1 MKRALSI
8 LSLVAALVLPAS
20 ILTAA
25 SVGPLLQSFVD
36 KHELAGAVALVVD
49 NKKVLSVEAV
59 GFADIAGKKA
69 MKTDSLF
76 WIASQSKPMTATAVM
91 MLVDEGKVALDDAV
105 EKYLPEFLG
114 QKVVAEKDGN
124 RVLLKQPTHAITV
137 REVLSHVSGLPFQ
150 SDLEKPTLDGLP
162 LNVAV
167 GSYAMTPLQ
176 TEPGTHY
183 KYSNAGINTAVRIIE
198 VVTKMKYEDIM

>member
-59 GFADIAGKKA
+59 GFADIAGK
-69 MKTDSLF
+69 T
-76 WIASQSKPMTATAVM
+76 
-91 MLVDEGKVALDDAV
+91 LDL
-105 EKYLPEFLG
+105 EHIPGHHLIL
-114 QKVVAEKDGN
+114 N
-124 RVLLKQPTHAITV
+124 RFNPTLLKQN
-137 REVLSHVSGLPFQ
+137 ESGRP
-150 SDLEKPTLDGLP
+150 D
-162 LNVAV
+162 
-167 GSYAMTPLQ
+167 
-176 TEPGTHY
+176 
-183 KYSNAGINTAVRIIE
+183 SN
-198 VVTKMKYEDIM
+198 